1 MDSTNLES
9 VIFVKNGCEPEVV
22 PVSFIDKL
30 DDTCYL
36 GVVLS
41 EPQQNFG
48 VHQGNTIS
56 YFPYTEDDDY
66 TIFICDFNLMQDE
79 EHFDKEV
86 FSNGRLLEE
95 AIVVLKADANKK
107 RLFNLLRLLRDC
119 EVCIPCVAHM
129 SERDLKYF
137 TEIVPELEDK
147 VGQTKDEVR
156 LVPDILMSE
165 GEYYF
170 PVFSRPEEMGEYGN
184 KVSIIQDS
192 FLRAITLAKNNE
204 KHISGIVINP
214 FSNQLVIPRELWG
227 FVERMASRF

>member
-1 MDSTNLES
+1 MDSTNLQR

-86 FSNGRLLEE
+86 FSNGRLPEE

-184 KVSIIQDS
+184 KVSNIQDN

-227 FVERMASRF
+227 FVERMESRF

>member
-1 MDSTNLES
+1 M
-9 VIFVKNGCEPEVV
+9 VV
-22 PVSFIDKL
+22 
-30 DDTCYL
+30 
-36 GVVLS
+36 S
-41 EPQQNFG
+41 EPQQDFG

-56 YFPYTEDDDY
+56 YFPYTDDEDY
-66 TIFICDFNLMQDE
+66 TILICDLNLVQDE
-79 EHFDKEV
+79 ENFDKEV
-86 FSNGRLLEE
+86 FSNGRLLED
-95 AIVVLKADANKK
+95 AIVVLKADANKN

-119 EVCIPCVAHM
+119 DVCIPCVVHM

-147 VGQTKDEVR
+147 VGQAKDEVR

-165 GEYYF
+165 GEFYF

-184 KVSIIQDS
+184 KVSNIQDN

-214 FSNQLVIPRELWG
+214 FSNQLVIPRELWDV
-227 FVERMASRF
+227 VERMASRL

>member
-1 MDSTNLES
+1 MDSTNLQR
-9 VIFVKNGCEPEVV
+9 VIFVKNGCGPEVV

-86 FSNGRLLEE
+86 FFNGRLLEE

-184 KVSIIQDS
+184 KVSNIQDN

-227 FVERMASRF
+227 FVERMESRF

>member
-1 MDSTNLES
+1 MDSTNFES

-30 DDTCYL
+30 DDKCYL

-79 EHFDKEV
+79 EYFDKEV
-86 FSNGRLLEE
+86 FSNGRLLEG

-107 RLFNLLRLLRDC
+107 RLFNLLHLLRDC

-165 GEYYF
+165 GEFYF

-184 KVSIIQDS
+184 KVSIIQDN

-227 FVERMASRF
+227 FVERMESRF

>member
-1 MDSTNLES
+1 
-9 VIFVKNGCEPEVV
+9 
-22 PVSFIDKL
+22 
-30 DDTCYL
+30 
-36 GVVLS
+36 
-41 EPQQNFG
+41 
-48 VHQGNTIS
+48 
-56 YFPYTEDDDY
+56 
-66 TIFICDFNLMQDE
+66 
-79 EHFDKEV
+79 
-86 FSNGRLLEE
+86 
-95 AIVVLKADANKK
+95 
-107 RLFNLLRLLRDC
+107 
-119 EVCIPCVAHM
+119 M

-165 GEYYF
+165 GEFYF

-184 KVSIIQDS
+184 KVSIIQDN

-204 KHISGIVINP
+204 KNISGIVINP